1 MEVEKNRRCLSSLH
15 PHLFNQKTTAL
26 WEFLCIPLHHA
37 AALSSFIQTFQLTQE
52 ARLLILFNNSDCKT
66 QKKTNVLP
74 PLGASSSD
82 PLQPDQGIS
91 GIQRGLVPREVAN
104 ENRSKTVKCITVPKK
119 MEWDFPTLG
128 FISRK
133 WINIILRGHFALTR

>member
-1 MEVEKNRRCLSSLH
+1 MPIYLTRKPLH
-15 PHLFNQKTTAL
+15 K

-91 GIQRGLVPREVAN
+91 AIQRGLVPREVAN